1 MQKTLILGASL
12 NPNRYSYVALQRL
25 AANGID
31 TVAIGLKAGNVAGI
45 DITTQ
50 ALDFKNIDTVSLYLN
65 AKNQENYYQ
74 YIVDLKP
81 RRVLFNPGT
90 ENPQFY
96 TILKANGIE
105 VQQACT
111 LVLLSTGQY

>member
-25 AANGID
+25 AANGIE
-31 TVAIGLKAGNVAGI
+31 TVAIGLKVGNVAGI

-50 ALDFKNIDTVSLYLN
+50 AVDFKNIDTVSLYLN

-96 TILKANGIE
+96 TILKSNGIE
-105 VQQACT
+105 IQQACT